1 MSYNIEVTSL
11 FEKQIKRLAKK
22 YPSLKKEYIE
32 LVSSLKQNPVQ
43 GASIGNS
50 CYKIRIGIASK
61 GKGKSGGGR
70 VITHIKITQTKIY
83 LLSIYDKSEQSDITD
98 NDLLEWLKLLYDL

>member
-1 MSYNIEVTSL
+1 LRE
-11 FEKQIKRLAKK
+11 
-22 YPSLKKEYIE
+22 
-32 LVSSLKQNPVQ
+32 NPVQ

-50 CYKIRIGIASK
+50 CYKLRIAIASK
-61 GKGKSGGGR
+61 GRGKSGGGR

-98 NDLLEWLKLLYDL
+98 NDLLEWLKLL